1 MFLNETLLQALTVSC
16 IRLQTVMSPTKGVA
30 TTTLGESSMKG
41 SITVRD
47 VAAALGVSPSTV
59 SRALSAS
66 DLVAPRTRQQIIE
79 KARELGYIPNN
90 AARGL
95 VTGRKEALGLV
106 VPDLENPYFAS
117 VTKGVQA
124 RARAAGYSVF
134 VADSDEDSR
143 VELELVRKL
152 KPQVDGIILC
162 SSRMSDQELAS
173 LVDDTAVLLINR
185 RMDGLPDI
193 TMNDDE
199 IVRQALG
206 HLYALGHRHVGYA
219 GGPTGSWSD
228 GQRRLGLERAVPG
241 LDGLDV
247 LSLGSFAPTFTGG
260 QSAADL
266 AVAARV
272 TAVLAYNDLVALGVI
287 ARLHARGISV
297 PDELS
302 VVGIDDINAATLVSP
317 ALTTVRAPL
326 RRLGSAAVDRLIDSL
341 DHEFVPGPA
350 EYLPIELV
358 VRQSTSIPSSSAK
371 EHPSGNVA
379 GRNERKSHASI

>member
-1 MFLNETLLQALTVSC
+1 MG
-16 IRLQTVMSPTKGVA
+16 RTKRAA
-30 TTTLGESSMKG
+30 TSTLGEVSMKG

-59 SRALSAS
+59 SRALSTS
-66 DLVAPRTRQQIIE
+66 ELVAPRTRQLIIE

-95 VTGRKEALGLV
+95 VTGRKGALGLV

-124 RARAAGYSVF
+124 RARTAGYSVF
-134 VADSDEDSR
+134 VADSDEDNR
-143 VELELVRKL
+143 VELELVRRL

-162 SSRMSDQELAS
+162 SSRMSDPDVAS
-173 LVDDTAVLLINR
+173 LVGGTSVVLINR

-193 TMNDDE
+193 TVSDEE
-199 IVRQALG
+199 IVRQALA

-228 GQRRLGLERAVPG
+228 QQRRLGIEKATPD
-241 LDGLDV
+241 LDGLSV
-247 LSLGSFAPTFTGG
+247 LSLGSFAPVFGGG

-272 TAVLAYNDLVALGVI
+272 TAVLAYNDLVALGII
-287 ARLHARGISV
+287 ARLHARGINV

-326 RRLGSAAVDRLIDSL
+326 RRVGSAAVDRLIDSL
-341 DHEFVPGPA
+341 GHKSVSAPA

-358 VRQSTSIPSSSAK
+358 VRQSTSIPSSSAI
-371 EHPSGNVA
+371 ERPSGNAA

>member
-1 MFLNETLLQALTVSC
+1 
-16 IRLQTVMSPTKGVA
+16 
-30 TTTLGESSMKG
+30 MKG

-47 VAAALGVSPSTV
+47 VATALGVSASTV
-59 SRALSAS
+59 SRALSS
-66 DLVAPRTRQQIIE
+66 SELVAPRTRQLIIE
-79 KARELGYIPNN
+79 KARELGYTPNN

-95 VTGRKEALGLV
+95 VTGRHGALGLV

-152 KPQVDGIILC
+152 KPQVDGLILC
-162 SSRMSDQELAS
+162 SSRMSDPELAS
-173 LVDDTAVLLINR
+173 LVDDASVLLINR
-185 RMDGLPDI
+185 RMDGLPDV
-193 TMNDDE
+193 TLNDEE
-199 IVRQALG
+199 IVRQALE

-228 GQRRLGLERAVPG
+228 RQRRLGIEQTAPG
-241 LDGLDV
+241 LNGLDV
-247 LSLGSFAPTFTGG
+247 LSLGSFAPVFGGG

-266 AVAARV
+266 AVAAGV
-272 TAVLAYNDLVALGVI
+272 TAVLAYNDLMALGII
-287 ARLHARGISV
+287 ARLHSRGINV
-297 PDELS
+297 PHELS
-302 VVGIDDINAATLVSP
+302 VIGIDDISAATMVSP

-326 RRLGSAAVDRLIDSL
+326 RRVGSAAVDRLIDSL
-341 DHEFVPGPA
+341 DHNSAPSPA

-358 VRQSTSIPSSSAK
+358 VRQSTSVPLSPS
-371 EHPSGNVA
+371 EERRPSGSAA